1 MYRFPFSVGT
11 DYHVNSG
18 MAVFSLFN
26 FDMLGVAPAKGI
38 AVVTQIVGS
47 LLLKSGIV
55 YFVKDSLCDCIY
67 FHFPLPLPFA
77 IFAAPVQ
84 GAVIQL
90 VLQLFLRSDAVNLSV
105 L

>member
-1 MYRFPFSVGT
+1 MPGHIHSIIQNESDSCEYE
-11 DYHVNSG
+11 NI
-18 MAVFSLFN
+18 LFN
-26 FDMLGVAPAKGI
+26 LDMLGVPPTKGI
-38 AVVTQIVGS
+38 AVVTQIIGS

-55 YFVKDSLCDCIY
+55 YFVKDSPCDCIY

-77 IFAAPVQ
+77 IFAAPIH
-84 GAVIQL
+84 GTVIQL